1 MAAPDPVAVAVSDP
15 AAVRDALGDA
25 VARFLTTAEAITP
38 DQWDRPATDGWDV
51 RQLFAHMV
59 RGMAI
64 VSEYLD
70 AGGAPSVPGLA
81 DAADYF
87 RTGLSPDG
95 VHAAIARR
103 GVDTAAGAPDDL
115 LEWARQ
121 VAAAMLTRVAVTE
134 DDVTV
139 VHAAGWL
146 RFDDYLV
153 TRVAELVLHTFDLQ
167 MACALEVDAPPTAL
181 AVVVPVLLALADR
194 ADQAALAMAL
204 TGRVGPLTCNVFC

>member
-1 MAAPDPVAVAVSDP
+1 MPDHHPVAVSDP

-25 VARFLTTAEAITP
+25 VDRFLATAAAVPP
-38 DQWDRPATDGWDV
+38 DRWDRPATDAWDV
-51 RQLFAHMV
+51 RQLVAHVV

-64 VSEYLD
+64 VAEYLD
-70 AGGAPSVPGLA
+70 AGAVPSGPGLA

-87 RTGLSPDG
+87 RAGLSPDG

-103 GVDTAAGAPDDL
+103 GMDTAAGAPDDL
-115 LEWARQ
+115 VAWARA
-121 VAAAMLTRVAVTE
+121 VAAAMLARVAVT
-134 DDVTV
+134 DDDATV
-139 VHAAGWL
+139 VHPAGWL

-167 MACALEVDAPPTAL
+167 VACALEVDAPPSAL

-204 TGRVGPLTCNVFC
+204 TGRAGPRICNVFC